1 MLIINLNKVLK
12 ILEDLDKDDK
22 EVIRK
27 LYKESF
33 LIDDE
38 VIEMYGDWRW
48 I

>member
-38 VIEMYGDWRW
+38 VIEMYGD
-48 I
+48 